1 MNIAFVVTHFP
12 ALSETFV
19 LNQVTGLI
27 DRGHAVDIYA
37 DRPGEDSKIHPDVER
52 YGLVARTR
60 YAPRMPANTLARLS
74 KGAALAARH
83 LGTAPGVVARALNV
97 FRHGGEALSLKLLYR
112 ATPFLPQRP
121 AYDAILAHFGP
132 NGLRALA
139 LRDLGV
145 VRGRLVTIFHGSDM
159 SAYLQKYG
167 PRVYDRLFEKG
178 DLFLPISERWKSALL
193 ELGCDARKVFV
204 HRMGIDCAR
213 FQFRPRELKAG
224 QPARLLSIARLVEK
238 KGIEFAIRAAA
249 QARHRGFQYD
259 IIGDGPLRPALE
271 KLAADLGVGDRV
283 RLLGWKQQTEVVALL
298 DQAHLLVAPSVTG
311 RDGDQEG
318 IPVAMMEAMAMGL
331 PVLSTRHSGIPEL
344 VEDGRS
350 GFLVAER
357 DVQALADRLDSL
369 LSCPER
375 WPAMGE
381 AGRRRVESEFDID
394 RLNDALVETFRR
406 VLDGSGAAA

>member
-1 MNIAFVVTHFP
+1 MKIAFVVTHFP

-19 LNQVTGLI
+19 LNQVTGLL
-27 DRGHAVDIYA
+27 DRGHTVDIYA

-52 YGLVARTR
+52 YGLIERTH
-60 YAPRMPANTLARLS
+60 YAPRMPANTLARLF
-74 KGAALAARH
+74 KGAGLACKHA
-83 LGTAPGVVARALNV
+83 GSSPGVVARALNV
-97 FRHGGEALSLKLLYR
+97 FRYGGDALSLKLLYR
-112 ATPFLPQRP
+112 AAPFLPQRP

-132 NGLRALA
+132 NGLRAQA

-145 VRGRLVTIFHGSDM
+145 VSGPVVTFFHGSDM

-167 PRVYDRLFEKG
+167 PRVYDRLFESG
-178 DLFLPISERWKSALL
+178 DLFLPISERWKSALV
-193 ELGCDARKVFV
+193 ELGCDARKILV

-213 FQFRPRELKAG
+213 FHFRPRLLKAG
-224 QPARLLSIARLVEK
+224 QRARLLSIARLVEK
-238 KGIEFAIRAAA
+238 KGIEFAVRAAA
-249 QARHRGFQYD
+249 KARQKDFQYD
-259 IIGDGPLRPALE
+259 IVGDGPLRPALE
-271 KLAADLGVGDRV
+271 KLAAELGVADRV
-283 RLLGWKQQTEVVALL
+283 KLLGWKQQTEVVALL

-357 DVQALADRLDSL
+357 DVGALADRLDSL
-369 LSCPER
+369 LASPER

-381 AGRRRVESEFDID
+381 AGRRRVESDFDIN
-394 RLNDALVETFRR
+394 RLNDALVERIR
-406 VLDGSGAAA
+406 AMQAGAK